1 MEWRKCRAGCNFA
14 NTSIRISTIFLTSHP
29 QPPPLALSFYSHLH
43 SHAPSSASIVNP
55 LLSSSHFLLP
65 AVGEA
70 SHRRVE
76 SPSVWRLAALLSL
89 CTTSL
94 HHPNLW
100 LALRRGPLT
109 THACFH
115 VTPLWIGEI
124 TLTLTLRAKTL
135 AGFQHLDNVAN
146 SYPAATVFINALS
159 KRMLTVGERV
169 FFFPKCVFRRLNTAL
184 LAFYFVLCC
193 VEILNAVK
201 IFSYFL
207 CFQSCLFISFKAVPN
222 MNFGQWQENEV
233 LVFSKAALS
242 HMWYTTEDLCL
253 CQGGFS
259 ILEILI

>member
-14 NTSIRISTIFLTSHP
+14 NTSIRISTIFLTIRP
-29 QPPPLALSFYSHLH
+29 QPPPLALSFYSHLP

-94 HHPNLW
+94 HHANLW

-124 TLTLTLRAKTL
+124 TLTLTLWAKTL

-169 FFFPKCVFRRLNTAL
+169 FFFPSVSSEGWTL
-184 LAFYFVLCC
+184 LCWHFTLFFAVLR
-193 VEILNAVK
+193 
-201 IFSYFL
+201 Y
-207 CFQSCLFISFKAVPN
+207 
-222 MNFGQWQENEV
+222 
-233 LVFSKAALS
+233 
-242 HMWYTTEDLCL
+242 
-253 CQGGFS
+253 
-259 ILEILI
+259 

>member
-14 NTSIRISTIFLTSHP
+14 NTFIQISTIFLTNHP
-29 QPPPLALSFYSHLH
+29 QPPPLGLSFYSHF
-43 SHAPSSASIVNP
+43 HAPSSASIVNP

-65 AVGEA
+65 TVGEA

-94 HHPNLW
+94 YHANLW

-109 THACFH
+109 THGCFH

-135 AGFQHLDNVAN
+135 AGFQNLDNVAN
-146 SYPAATVFINALS
+146 SYPAATVFIDALS

-169 FFFPKCVFRRLNTAL
+169 FFFQVCLQKAEHCFAGIL
-184 LAFYFVLCC
+184 LCSLLCWDT
-193 VEILNAVK
+193 K
-201 IFSYFL
+201 
-207 CFQSCLFISFKAVPN
+207 
-222 MNFGQWQENEV
+222 W
-233 LVFSKAALS
+233 SK
-242 HMWYTTEDLCL
+242 D
-253 CQGGFS
+253 
-259 ILEILI
+259 I